1 MDWIKDGE
9 EVVSPP
15 NKAIGFVYVIEFNSG
30 DKYLGK
36 KNLYSRRKRN
46 FGKKEAALVID
57 KRKKLYEMVIKE
69 SNWRTYESSNGEVK
83 QRIKNG
89 ECHTKTILDW
99 SYTPKELTYLEIKYM
114 FNQDVLNP
122 KGNWLNDNVLGKF
135 FKKELEK
142 WELIKK

>member
-9 EVVSPP
+9 EVLVPYK
-15 NKAIGFVYVIEFNSG
+15 KAIGFVYVIEFNNG

-36 KNLYSRRKRN
+36 KNLYSIRKRN
-46 FGKKEAALVID
+46 FGKKEAALVTD
-57 KRKKLYEMVIKE
+57 KRKKLYEMVVKE
-69 SNWRTYESSNGEVK
+69 SNWRTYESSNGDVK

-99 SYTPKELTYLEIKYM
+99 SYTPKQLTYLEIKNM
-114 FNQDVLNP
+114 FILDVLNP

-142 WELIKK
+142 WEQIKR

>member
-1 MDWIKDGE
+1 MDWFKHGE
-9 EVVSPP
+9 EVFIHP

-46 FGKKEAALVID
+46 FGKKEAALVTD

-69 SNWRTYESSNGEVK
+69 SNWRTYESSNGDVK
-83 QRIKNG
+83 QRVKNG

-99 SYTPKELTYLEIKYM
+99 AYTPKELTYLEIKHM

-142 WELIKK
+142 WELIKR